1 LDLAALDAAALAC
14 PAGAG
19 GLTLLPY
26 LDGERTPNRPTA
38 TGQMNGLR
46 TDTTVSQLA
55 RAAFEGVICGLL
67 DGLDELSQHADTSG
81 RVLLVGGGAHS
92 LAYRQ
97 VLADLTGR
105 EIITSDVDQAVAMGA
120 CVQAAATLLGRDP
133 AELRS
138 DWLIGTEQVTIPDSA
153 AAYHREEIRSR
164 YQQLRDS

>member
-1 LDLAALDAAALAC
+1 
-14 PAGAG
+14 
-19 GLTLLPY
+19 
-26 LDGERTPNRPTA
+26 
-38 TGQMNGLR
+38 
-46 TDTTVSQLA
+46 
-55 RAAFEGVICGLL
+55 VICGLL
-67 DGLDELSQHADTSG
+67 DGLDELSRHADTSG

-105 EIITSDVDQAVAMGA
+105 EIITSDIDQAVAMGA

-153 AAYHREEIRSR
+153 AARRREEVRSR
-164 YQQLRDS
+164 YAQLRDS